1 MSEQATQDAAPTE
14 AKKSWLLYILECG
27 DGSFYTGITNELE
40 RRVRQHND
48 GLASRC
54 TRSRRPVKV
63 VYLEDCAN
71 RSDALSRERAIKSL
85 SRADKQRL
93 IENAGRAH
101 D

>member
-1 MSEQATQDAAPTE
+1 MSEQVNQSAAPL
-14 AKKSWLLYILECG
+14 AAPWLLYILECS
-27 DGSFYTGITNELE
+27 DGSLYTGITNELE

-63 VYLEDCAN
+63 VYLEDCAS
-71 RSDALSRERAIKSL
+71 RSDALSREYAIKSL

-93 IENAGRAH
+93 IENGRRA
-101 D
+101 